1 MPEQDPS
8 TQITESV
15 EELWGIPLQP
25 AGCRKCGQAHL
36 VDASRLGQVCPNC
49 ANGKLEAQP
58 ARLRAEPPE
67 LLVPYRKTQA
77 EFRLVLENFT
87 RPVWLAVDD
96 FTIEK
101 LLQRAMPIY
110 WPMWLVDSNV
120 FGAWQ
125 AEVGFDYQVKSSQES
140 YIGNGWQTREVIE
153 TRQRWEPRA
162 GQIARHYDNIHVPAL
177 TDHARLVGLV
187 GEYQLNQAVP
197 YDTAKLR
204 KSILRIPDL
213 LPESAWPQAQ
223 ANLDRAAAA
232 ECQKAAAVKYIRNFS
247 VKADYQEQHW
257 TQLLLPMLVSYYTDD
272 DGKAHPVFINGQSGV
287 VGGVRL
293 ASQRKGWKWAGI
305 TAGIAAQVLMISL
318 LLLAAGAV
326 IPPLLAVGGVGA
338 FIAIVLVFAAIVPAV
353 WPWWWNRKT
362 EK

>member
-1 MPEQDPS
+1 MPDKNAN

-15 EELWGIPLQP
+15 EELWGISLQP

-36 VDASRLGQVCPNC
+36 VDASQLGQVCPNC
-49 ANGKLEAQP
+49 ANGRLEPQP
-58 ARLRAEPPE
+58 ARLRTEPPE
-67 LLVPYRKTQA
+67 LLLPYRKTQA
-77 EFRLVLENFT
+77 EFRLALENFT
-87 RPVWLAVDD
+87 KPVWLAADD

-101 LLQRAMPIY
+101 LLQRAMPVY
-110 WPMWLVDSNV
+110 WPMWLVDSNIV
-120 FGAWQ
+120 GAWQ
-125 AEVGFDYQVKSSQES
+125 AEVGFDYQVKSSQETYVS
-140 YIGNGWQTREVIE
+140 SGWQTREVIE
-153 TRQRWEPRA
+153 TRQRWEPRT
-162 GQIARHYDNIHVPAL
+162 GQIARHYDNIQAPAL

-197 YDTAKLR
+197 YDTGKIG
-204 KSILRIPDL
+204 KSVLRIPDL
-213 LPESAWPQAQ
+213 LPDSAWPLAQ

-247 VKADYQEQHW
+247 IKADYQERHW

-272 DGKAHPVFINGQSGV
+272 DGKAHPVLINGQSGV

-305 TAGIAAQVLMISL
+305 TAGFAALILLVSL
-318 LLLAAGAV
+318 LFLVVGAV
-326 IPPLLAVGGVGA
+326 LLPLLAVGVVGVI
-338 FIAIVLVFAAIVPAV
+338 IAVLLVFAAIVPAV